1 MYRTFS
7 YVCHYVRTVGTKRA
21 TRRGN
26 KSVITKCINE
36 AKDLLEN
43 YENINESITS
53 VTKDRLNT
61 LNDLLDEKLKV
72 VKEYDEEIRQLCK
85 VKEIVN
91 EIEVAEE
98 INSRVLDF
106 KKLIYNFFA
115 MKEISD
121 TIKSPIQD
129 TPQA

>member
-7 YVCHYVRTVGTKRA
+7 YVCYYVRTVRTKKA

-36 AKDLLEN
+36 AKDLLDN

-53 VTKDRLNT
+53 VTKDKHVERSSSSR
-61 LNDLLDEKLKV
+61 LKV

-91 EIEVAEE
+91 EIEIAEE

-106 KKLIYNFFA
+106 KKLIYNFLRR
-115 MKEISD
+115 K
-121 TIKSPIQD
+121 KYPIR
-129 TPQA
+129 